1 MSTLVEFLNAP
12 ALAVGGFGASR
23 AELIGALL
31 GVVMVVCNWRVNPL
45 AWPLAIASSALYAL
59 VFWEAR
65 LLGQVGL
72 QLLFVALGA
81 WGWWQWLR
89 GREADGQR
97 LHVARL
103 GGRGRG
109 LALLAVV
116 LLWPPMALL
125 LTHAGS
131 AAPWWDALPTAGSL
145 VAQVLLARKRIENW
159 TLWIG
164 VNVVSLALFVHQGLA
179 LTAALYAL
187 FALMAV
193 IGLRAWQ
200 RLLPSGA

>member
-1 MSTLVEFLNAP
+1 MTLLVDFLNAP
-12 ALAVGGFGASR
+12 AFALGGLGASH
-23 AELIGALL
+23 AELIGAVL
-31 GVVMVVCNWRVNPL
+31 GVLMVVCNWRVNPL

-59 VFWEAR
+59 VFWEVR

-72 QLLFVALGA
+72 QLLFIALGA

-103 GGRGRG
+103 SGRGRG
-109 LALLAVV
+109 LALLAVA

-164 VNVVSLALFVHQGLA
+164 VNVVSLALFAHQGLA